1 VVFSFGK
8 EVTDMSRCKVI
19 AIANQKGGTG
29 KTTTTIN
36 LGIGLVN
43 QGKKVLLVDADPQGD
58 LTAALGWGNADD
70 LSVLAKREEEI
81 LKEYPII
88 SRLVEGE
95 ISPYEETLSQK
106 EQKAFAEFFSIEL
119 SRNTYEELEIY
130 LIAQGDLFVYL
141 NTIIG

>member
-1 VVFSFGK
+1 MVFSFGK